1 DDLCSQYLQRFLND
15 HQVPI
20 PMPLYDIHGRYLF
33 ASPGKVEV
41 LTKAFLRAVARG
53 RDNELFVILA
63 DLLELG
69 DHLGKIMAAVKV
81 ALARHHQVMIVCP
94 WPGGVPLP
102 RTRRQESGVRSQD
115 PSFISHSWLLS
126 FSHPWLLSSEGF
138 SESTTIQALLHRA
151 EVIRFQRAYHHL
163 RRSFARLR
171 VPVLCAKSDDSVPL
185 ILNRLERLRILER
198 GMA

>member
-33 ASPGKVEV
+33 SSPGKIDV

-53 RDNELFVILA
+53 RDNELFVIMA

-69 DHLGKIMAAVKV
+69 DRLGKIMAAVKV
-81 ALARHHQVMIVCP
+81 ALARHHQVMVVCP
-94 WPGGVPLP
+94 WPAGIPLP
-102 RTRRQESGVRSQD
+102 KRSEVRNQRAEVRGEQSLLTSD
-115 PSFISHSWLLS
+115 FRPLISD
-126 FSHPWLLSSEGF
+126 GDD
-138 SESTTIQALLHRA
+138 STTVQALLHRA
-151 EVIRFQRAYHHL
+151 EIVRFQRAYRHL
-163 RRSFARLR
+163 RRSFARFH

-185 ILNRLERLRILER
+185 ILNRLERLRTLER